1 MEGWIICRGD
11 QSTGE
16 QYETS
21 RFIEES
27 KKHNIRLKIYRP
39 EQIDLLVSNDNKKK
53 IFVEGKMVRLP
64 DFVLPRIGGEETKY
78 YTLAVTRYF
87 EKLGIPCV
95 NSSLSIE
102 TVKDKLFSTQILA
115 QQNIPVPK
123 TMLINNA
130 TDLTLI
136 ENNIQFPAVVK
147 TLSGSFGKGVYL
159 AQDKKSLQEIID
171 LVEITNPGM
180 NLLIQEY
187 ISVSHG
193 RDLRVFV
200 VNGRAIACI
209 QRNSVGDEFRANF
222 SLGGSAKK
230 HPLTPEIEYLAVQ
243 ASKISGLEVAGVD
256 LLFDKDHF
264 KVCEVNAA
272 PGFELL
278 ERCVDINI
286 PKKIFQYI
294 KAKYGVNEYYQA
306 AIPAYSNII
315 ELSREYSSAV

>member
-1 MEGWIICRGD
+1 MEGWIICRGNR
-11 QSTGE
+11 STGE
-16 QYETS
+16 NYETN

-27 KKHNIRLKIYRP
+27 KKHNIRLKVYRP
-39 EQIDLLVSNDNKKK
+39 EQIDLVVSNNDNSNV
-53 IFVEGKMVRLP
+53 FVEGKQVKAP
-64 DFVLPRIGGEETKY
+64 DFILPRIGGEETKY

-87 EKLGIPCV
+87 EKLGIPCI

-115 QQNIPVPK
+115 QHNIPVPK
-123 TMLINNA
+123 TMLINNS
-130 TDLTLI
+130 TDINLI
-136 ENNIQFPAVVK
+136 EKSIKFPAVVK

-171 LVEITNPGM
+171 LVEITNAGM

-187 ISVSHG
+187 ISASHG

-200 VNGRAIACI
+200 VNGRAISCM
-209 QRNSVGDEFRANF
+209 QRTSIGDEFRANF
-222 SLGGSAKK
+222 SLGGNAKK

-243 ASKISGLEVAGVD
+243 SAKVSGLEIAGVD

-264 KVCEVNAA
+264 KVCEINAA

-278 ERCVDINI
+278 ESSVDINI
-286 PKKIFQYI
+286 PKKIFQFI
-294 KAKYGVNEYYQA
+294 KSRYGVHEYYHSV
-306 AIPAYSNII
+306 IPTYSNII
-315 ELSREYSSAV
+315 ELSKEYSSAV